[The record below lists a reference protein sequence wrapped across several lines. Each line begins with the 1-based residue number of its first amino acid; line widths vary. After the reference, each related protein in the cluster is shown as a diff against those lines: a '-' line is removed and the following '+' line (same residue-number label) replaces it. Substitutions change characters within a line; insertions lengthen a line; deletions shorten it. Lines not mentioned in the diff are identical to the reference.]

1 MRKQYRLHMLISQ
14 CSESGNKRSVSE
26 WCGNKCST
34 LLAFVLASVFTFRLM
49 RRVLLSLILLN
60 PVTFAAPKQHV
71 VSFGKWTSVK
81 WFASDDATQA
91 TEVKIR
97 PLVVDGHVKEFIIGV
112 VHDITE
118 RTFAVQRMYR
128 INDSLPEETGSPH
141 WRWERGGWLLVDR
154 VSGKV
159 QALTLPEF
167 DPYYSTASWFR
178 DYAAYCGI
186 SDDGKKLLAM
196 VAQVGK
202 RKPMLKKAIG
212 DAVESNTPESACSAP
227 VWQRAP
233 SRVTFTPKNE
243 QKFTYTVRG
252 RSLETTPEETEEAG
266 DE

>member
-1 MRKQYRLHMLISQ
+1 MFNFPCFRN
-14 CSESGNKRSVSE
+14 GV
-26 WCGNKCST
+26 G
-34 LLAFVLASVFTFRLM
+34 VTFRVM
-49 RRVLLSLILLN
+49 KRVLVYLILFTPLM
-60 PVTFAAPKQHV
+60 FAAPKQHV

-81 WFASDDATQA
+81 WFASDDQTQA

-97 PLVVDGHVKEFIIGV
+97 PLLVDGRMKEFTIGG

-128 INDSLPEETGSPH
+128 INDSLPEETGSPR

-167 DPYYSTASWFR
+167 DPYYSVASWFR

-186 SDDGKKLLAM
+186 SDDGKKLFAM

-202 RKPMLKKAIG
+202 RKPVLKKAIG
-212 DAVESNTPESACSAP
+212 DALESNTPDSACSAP

-233 SRVTFTPKNE
+233 SRVTFAPTNE
-243 QKFTYTVRG
+243 QKFTYTVRA
-252 RSLETTPEETEEAG
+252 RSLEIVPEEDEDAG